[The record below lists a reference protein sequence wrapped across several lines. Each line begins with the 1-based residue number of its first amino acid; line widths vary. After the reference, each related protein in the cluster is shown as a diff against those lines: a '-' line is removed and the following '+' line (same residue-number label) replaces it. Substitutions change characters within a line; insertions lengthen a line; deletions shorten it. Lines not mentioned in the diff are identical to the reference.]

1 MTEYYDGTKLLS
13 LKDLNGDT
21 PEIFISTA
29 NRSAGKTTY
38 FGRLLVNRFIK
49 EGKKFGLL
57 YRWDYELDDVA
68 DKFFKDIGSLFF
80 PEHIMTSKRYGKVFS
95 YLLLDDIVCGYA
107 FALNKA
113 DQIKKLSHLFS
124 DVDSILFDEFQSE
137 TNHYCP
143 NEVAKFQSIHTS
155 IARGQNKQVRYVP
168 VYMVSNLVSIINP
181 YYVEMNLSN
190 RLNSKTKYLRG
201 VGVVLEQG
209 FNESASTAQKESGF
223 NKAFGE
229 SDYLA
234 YAAENVYL
242 NDNQAFIEP
251 PSKASS
257 QYLGTIRYM
266 GTNYGIRAYREL
278 GIIYCDNH
286 PDNTFPLKVSVT
298 TEDHNINYVMLRQNS
313 MFVSSL
319 RFYFENG
326 AFRFKDL
333 KCKEAVLKC
342 ISY

>member
-1 MTEYYDGTKLLS
+1 MGTYYDGTKLLS
-13 LKDLNGDT
+13 MKDLNGET
-21 PEIFISTA
+21 PEIFICTA
-29 NRSAGKTTY
+29 NRTAGKTTY
-38 FGRLLVNRFIK
+38 FGRLLINRFKK
-49 EGKKFGLL
+49 EGRRFGLL

-68 DKFFKDIGSLFF
+68 DKFFKDIASLFF
-80 PEHIMTSKRYGKVFS
+80 PGDVMTSKRYGKVFS
-95 YLLLDDIVCGYA
+95 YLILNGAVCGYA

-181 YYVEMNLSN
+181 YYVEMNLSS
-190 RLNSKTKYLRG
+190 RLTDSTKFLRG
-201 VGVVLEQG
+201 NGVVLEQG
-209 FNESASTAQKESGF
+209 YNESASQAQRESGF
-223 NKAFGE
+223 NKAFGD

-234 YAAENVYL
+234 YSAENVYL
-242 NDNQAFIEP
+242 NDNKAFIAP
-251 PSKASS
+251 PAKSAS

-266 GTNYGIRAYREL
+266 GVNYGIRAYREL
-278 GIIYCDNH
+278 GIIYCDNKA
-286 PDNTFPLKVSVT
+286 DNTFPLRVSVT
-298 TEDHNINYVMLRQNS
+298 TEDHDINYVMLRQNS
-313 MFVSSL
+313 MFISSL

-333 KCKEAVLKC
+333 KCKEAILKC